1 MVGKDRVCLARMNGC
16 TLLEDYQNVKEIM
29 ANIREEVLANLVT
42 SWSVERTVF
51 LEKEMKWAVRRGMR
65 SCGCEMECV
74 RYSSGAPTLVCSI
87 RYSVRNIPLD
97 RSFPHT
103 VQNTIPSPTQ

>member
-1 MVGKDRVCLARMNGC
+1 MNGC

-65 SCGCEMECV
+65 
-74 RYSSGAPTLVCSI
+74 
-87 RYSVRNIPLD
+87 
-97 RSFPHT
+97 
-103 VQNTIPSPTQ
+103 